1 MKKLQRYAIYCSR
14 AQHEAEDL
22 LQDALL
28 EAVRQGRTEL
38 SLAANLR
45 WLRGVIRHLALERAR
60 SAVRSRLRDTG
71 YYQLMPQQVAQPLPP
86 DTRWLQ
92 HLPAGQRL
100 VARLIMAGH
109 NRQEICYLLGVSD
122 VALRQRLSA
131 IRKQLQYR
139 QHNPHEFCMLKLPL
153 PYGQIR
159 QRLLPLLAQNGKLG
173 SHDPDGHLFI
183 ISHLTKSSVVAT

>member
-14 AQHEAEDL
+14 QQHEAEDL

-28 EAVRQGRTEL
+28 EAVRQGRAEL

-60 SAVRSRLRDTG
+60 SAVRSRQRDSG
-71 YYQLMPQQVAQPLPP
+71 YYQLMPQQAAEPIPP

-92 HLPAGQRL
+92 ILSAGQQL

-109 NRQEICYLLGVSD
+109 NRQEICYLLGLSD

-131 IRKQLQYR
+131 LRKQLQYR
-139 QHNPHEFCMLKLPL
+139 QHNPQEFCMLKLPL

-159 QRLLPLLAQNGKLG
+159 QRLLPLLAQTGKLG
-173 SHDPDGHLFI
+173 CHDPDGHLFI
-183 ISHLTKSSVVAT
+183 ISHLTKNNSAAT